1 MKPFLEGA
9 SIHSE
14 KHGRDQLLVK
24 SGESDVIYGRPR
36 LKTENYWPLQFF
48 SQSFAIKRLE
58 KITDSNFPLSRLKT
72 TFPTLLSFNFLKQI
86 R

>member
-14 KHGRDQLLVK
+14 KQGRDQLLVM
-24 SGESDVIYGRPR
+24 GESDVIYGRPR

-58 KITDSNFPLSRLKT
+58 KITDSNFPPSRLKT